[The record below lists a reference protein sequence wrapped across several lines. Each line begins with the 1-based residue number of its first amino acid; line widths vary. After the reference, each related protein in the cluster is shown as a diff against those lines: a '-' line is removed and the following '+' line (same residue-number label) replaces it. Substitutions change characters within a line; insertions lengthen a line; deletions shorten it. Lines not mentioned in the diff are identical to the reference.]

1 MSVEFA
7 FVQNCS
13 LLISYGECLMWLART
28 KLRGFAISNSSK
40 NRYLCAEPR
49 KFRLYEKDHVPD
61 Q

>member
-1 MSVEFA
+1 
-7 FVQNCS
+7 
-13 LLISYGECLMWLART
+13 MWLART

-40 NRYLCAEPR
+40 KRYLCAEPR